1 MPAGQRFPAAR
12 GGNFFCDAA
21 FRFASQL
28 LRSTIL
34 TTHSDLHEA
43 FPEHHPN
50 LPAQAIGLI
59 AFAVICFAAAG
70 LGSLATFPNLPT
82 WYAGLEKPFF
92 TPPNE
97 IFGPVWTILY
107 ALMAIAGWLAWRADA
122 IEADRKTA
130 LTAFGVQLVLNVA
143 WSWAFFGMQSTI
155 AGLGVIVVLLAAI
168 LWTIAAFRLVSKL
181 AAALM
186 LPYLAWVAFATALNA
201 GIYVLN
207 G

>member
-1 MPAGQRFPAAR
+1 LAPCGKRHR
-12 GGNFFCDAA
+12 
-21 FRFASQL
+21 R
-28 LRSTIL
+28 TIL
-34 TTHSDLHEA
+34 ATQSDLHDA

-50 LPAQAIGLI
+50 FASQAIGLL
-59 AFAVICFAAAG
+59 AFVAICFVAAG
-70 LGSLATFPNLPT
+70 LGSLATLPSIPT

-97 IFGPVWTILY
+97 IFGPVWTVLY
-107 ALMAIAGWLAWRADA
+107 ALMAVAGWLAWRADA
-122 IEADRKTA
+122 IEPDRRAA
-130 LTAFGVQLVLNVA
+130 LIAFGVQLVLNVA
-143 WSWAFFGMQSTI
+143 WSFAFFGMQSPL
-155 AGLGVIVVLLAAI
+155 AGLGVIVLLLAAI
-168 LWTIAAFRLVSKL
+168 LWTIATFRLVSKL